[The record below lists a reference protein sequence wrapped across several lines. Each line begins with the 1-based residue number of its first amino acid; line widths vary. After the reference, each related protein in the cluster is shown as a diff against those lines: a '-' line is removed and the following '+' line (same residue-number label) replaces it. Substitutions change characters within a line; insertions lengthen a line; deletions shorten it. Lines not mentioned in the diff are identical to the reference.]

1 MYWAMIFVMAC
12 GGSVTDDYTHNLN
25 ITRWYVLSYDICHGG
40 IMCWAMIF
48 VMACGSSVTNDYT
61 HNLNITRYYVLS
73 YDICH
78 GVW

>member
-12 GGSVTDDYTHNLN
+12 GGSVTVDYTHNL
-25 ITRWYVLSYDICHGG
+25 S
-40 IMCWAMIF
+40 
-48 VMACGSSVTNDYT
+48 
-61 HNLNITRYYVLS
+61 ITRYYALS